1 MPLPLNKAEN
11 SAIERIENAIR
22 FAESSIRRQFL
33 DLVRQAKDRLDLTE
47 IAELLEAG
55 RVDDALSE
63 SLLVMQQMGSVVV
76 NVTITSAAA
85 SSAYISG
92 VMGVPVVFDQVN
104 DRAVRML
111 QEANL
116 RVIREMT
123 SSQIEAIRQALID
136 GTTRG
141 LNPRQQAVA
150 FRDAIGLTARQEQ
163 AVANYRTMLE
173 ELNPEAFT
181 RTLRDRRF
189 DPTVRRAIQSGDALS
204 SEQIDRMVERYR
216 EQTLRYRSEVI
227 ARTEALRAVHEA
239 DEEAFQQAMDSGDL
253 EEDEIIQTWSTA
265 RDERVRGSHRP
276 MNGQRRR
283 LGEPFVTGNGYS
295 IRYPGD
301 SRAPASE
308 TIQCRCVLARRIQPR
323 TRD

>member
-22 FAESSIRRQFL
+22 FAETSIRRQFL
-33 DLVRQAKDRLDLTE
+33 ELVRQAKDRLDLTE
-47 IAELLEAG
+47 IADLLEAG

-63 SLLVMQQMGSVVV
+63 SLLVMQQMGTVVV
-76 NVTITSAAA
+76 NVTITSAVA

-92 VMGVPVVFDQVN
+92 VTGVPIVFNQVN

-204 SEQIDRMVERYR
+204 PEQIDRMVERYR

-283 LGEPFVTGNGYS
+283 LGEPFTTGNGYS